1 MDLLH
6 VGLVL
11 IALPKPLVWL
21 LTAIHVF
28 FCCFLILVV
37 LLQRGRA
44 ADLGSAFGA
53 GPSQANLA
61 AMSSEDLLTR
71 ATKIFAFAFMATSLL
86 LALLAHGRPGD
97 VLDAVPDDET
107 APAAATAPTTEEP
120 AVPTEEPA
128 VPTEEPAPTTEEPA
142 PTTEEPA
149 VPTEE
154 PAPTTEPAPP
164 EEGAAE
170 PPAAGDSTPP
180 ATDGGP

>member
-6 VGLVL
+6 AGLLL
-11 IALPKPLVWL
+11 IALPKPIVWL

-71 ATKIFAFAFMATSLL
+71 ATKIFAFAFMATSLF
-86 LALLAHGRPGD
+86 LALLSHGKAPD
-97 VLDAVPDDET
+97 VLDMVPDEQ
-107 APAAATAPTTEEP
+107 PAATAP
-120 AVPTEEPA
+120 A
-128 VPTEEPAPTTEEPA
+128 
-142 PTTEEPA
+142 
-149 VPTEE
+149 
-154 PAPTTEPAPP
+154 TTEPAGEAPAATTP
-164 EEGAAE
+164 AAE
-170 PPAAGDSTPP
+170 TPAESPAAMPAETMPAESP
-180 ATDGGP
+180 ATSSESAPAESAPAETTPAESGDESPAGGN